1 MIWNVLSLWFNYT
14 IICSPLGRDLCN
26 ICYIND
32 VVGCTWVCVC
42 MCVCVLTGVHTLK
55 ANEADT
61 REKFSHHV
69 AVAKLFSFSKS
80 KWTQRIYFLIE
91 GNIFCWI
98 YHGIFTAILKQ
109 ILIPSDFCV
118 WVTCVIDKHKFFTI
132 DKTRVVV
139 GLDLSSSQRT
149 HNFHRDCGQAKAERR
164 KMEKLALAC
173 FVC

>member
-14 IICSPLGRDLCN
+14 IVCSSLGSDLCV

-42 MCVCVLTGVHTLK
+42 VCVYSNWCAHFEGQRGRHKRKIFTPRCCCKTFLLC
-55 ANEADT
+55 
-61 REKFSHHV
+61 
-69 AVAKLFSFSKS
+69 KS
-80 KWTQRIYFLIE
+80 KLTQRIIFLIE

-149 HNFHRDCGQAKAERR
+149 HNFHRDCGLAKAERR